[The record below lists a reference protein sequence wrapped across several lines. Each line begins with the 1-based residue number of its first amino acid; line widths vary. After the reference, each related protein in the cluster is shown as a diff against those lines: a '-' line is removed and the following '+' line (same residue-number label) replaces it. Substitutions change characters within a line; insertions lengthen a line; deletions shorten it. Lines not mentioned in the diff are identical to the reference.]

1 MAESC
6 SKTIKKTNDKTTTIS
21 ELKEFM
27 AEFIKE
33 RNWDKHHNPKS
44 LSMSIAIEAAE
55 LMEKFQFCDNEE
67 SKIVVQKDK
76 KEIERELVDILS
88 YMLSFANMCD
98 IDISS
103 AYSEKMELNAQKY
116 PVEKITGTFENY
128 RAVKRSLKC
137 EE

>member
-1 MAESC
+1 M
-6 SKTIKKTNDKTTTIS
+6 KMPKKVKNKKNDKTTTIS
-21 ELKEFM
+21 ELKEYM

-55 LMEKFQFCDNEE
+55 LMEKFQFADNEE
-67 SKIVVQKDK
+67 SKKLAQKDK
-76 KEIERELVDILS
+76 KEIGRELADILS
-88 YMLSFANMCD
+88 YVFSFANVCD

-103 AYSEKMELNAQKY
+103 AFAEKMEHNAEKY
-116 PVEKITGTFENY
+116 PVEKMTGTFENY
-128 RAVKRSLKC
+128 RAVKRSLKS